1 MPEGFEQV
9 DIGELGERAL
19 ARESFIFVSSVL
31 VDQGLHG
38 AVAFSK
44 QAQRFLGVG
53 ASQLHHPH
61 RRHLDQL
68 DQQRRHAGDDLI
80 FGADEAR
87 HRLVLKSPPTK
98 VDLLLPR
105 RPFDPGEG

>member
-19 ARESFIFVSSVL
+19 AREPFIFVPSVL
-31 VDQGLHG
+31 VDQRLNG
-38 AVAFSK
+38 AIAFSK
-44 QAQRFLGVG
+44 QAQGFLGVG
-53 ASQLHHPH
+53 ASQLHHH

-80 FGADEAR
+80 FGAHKAR
-87 HRLVLKSPPTK
+87 HRLVLESPPTK
-98 VDLLLPR
+98 VDLLLPH
-105 RPFDPGEG
+105 PTLETGGLK